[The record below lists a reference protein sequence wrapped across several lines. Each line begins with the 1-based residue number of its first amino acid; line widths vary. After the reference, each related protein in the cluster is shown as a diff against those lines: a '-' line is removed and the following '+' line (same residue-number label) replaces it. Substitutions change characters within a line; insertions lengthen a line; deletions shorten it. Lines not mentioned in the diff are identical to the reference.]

1 MMDRQLI
8 DEELARR
15 LMYAAMSHRLGE
27 SYAVCAKRCK
37 DMAVGDMWYM
47 LAGICME
54 LMDAAFKERF
64 VDNNNQ
70 RQVQ

>member
-1 MMDRQLI
+1 MDRQLI

-27 SYAVCAKRCK
+27 SYARTARIHK
-37 DMAVGDMWYM
+37 DATVGDMWFM

-64 VDNNNQ
+64 VDNNPQ